1 MRLRVLPVAAG
12 VLSLCSLLGC
22 ASSFAAFGRISLP
35 AARNA
40 LAEKSGSI
48 AARMVGAVPLDPL
61 QLTQDKAMQTCALR
75 PYRTKEDNNGLSTA
89 TFALG

>member
-22 ASSFAAFGRISLP
+22 ASSFSITISLP

-40 LAEKSGSI
+40 LAEKSGCI